1 MKVFDL
7 IEPLLKKLDFGADF
21 TLYGNLFVNLLVLMI
36 LAYAIDY
43 LAKKI
48 LIIGLAIVATY
59 TKSTFDDFLVA
70 NKTAKYIAHLVP
82 LYFISIKLP
91 IVLDEF
97 VYWENLFGKSVNIFI
112 IILSLYIVRSVFNSL
127 KDYLKT
133 LPKYNDKPIDSY
145 IQVIMIVL
153 WIYAL
158 LSIILLL
165 FDTKKSSLLTAFGS
179 ISALIILVFRDTV
192 LGFVASIQVT
202 VNDMVRIGD
211 WITVDKFGADG
222 EVEEINLATVKVR
235 NFDNTTSTIPTYSLI
250 SDSFRNWRGM
260 INSDGR
266 RIKRHVLIKGATVRF
281 VTNEELESFKRI
293 QFVANYIDKRKTDI
307 DKFNIANNIDKSLN
321 VNGRNMTNLGLFR
334 KYIQKYIENLSS
346 ENSALSKKLEGLEAK
361 QLVGV
366 RNELLQKSELINNLS
381 FIGEII
387 EISSADALK
396 KLCVDC
402 KNQLQDHVVV
412 LCANIDGKAFVA
424 LGISESLI
432 ASKKLDAAKLIR
444 EQVAGLIQGGGG
456 GQATM
461 ATAGGQNISNLSK
474 VIETIKSLL

>member
-7 IEPLLKKLDFGADF
+7 IEPVLKKLDFGADF
-21 TLYGNLFVNLLVLMI
+21 TLYGNLFVNLLVLMV

-82 LYFISIKLP
+82 LYYISIKIP
-91 IVLDEF
+91 IVLDDF
-97 VYWENLFGKSVNIFI
+97 VYWENLFGKSVKIFI
-112 IILSLYIVRSVFNSL
+112 IILSLFIVRSVFNSL

-179 ISALIILVFRDTV
+179 ISALIILVFRDTI

-293 QFVANYIDKRKTDI
+293 QFVSNYIDKKKLDI
-307 DKFNIANNIDKSLN
+307 DKFNTANNIDKSLN

-334 KYIQKYIENLSS
+334 KYIQKYIETHPGINKDMHLLVRHLQPTEKGIPLEIYCFSKDKKW
-346 ENSALSKKLEGLEAK
+346 ENYEY
-361 QLVGV
+361 
-366 RNELLQKSELINNLS
+366 IM
-381 FIGEII
+381 
-387 EISSADALK
+387 ADIF
-396 KLCVDC
+396 
-402 KNQLQDHVVV
+402 DH
-412 LCANIDGKAFVA
+412 I
-424 LGISESLI
+424 I
-432 ASKKLDAAKLIR
+432 ASVPYFDLELFEVQHVKAEKL
-444 EQVAGLIQGGGG
+444 
-456 GQATM
+456 
-461 ATAGGQNISNLSK
+461 NLLD
-474 VIETIKSLL
+474 IE

>member
-7 IEPLLKKLDFGADF
+7 AEPVLKKLDFGADF
-21 TLYGNLFVNLLVLMI
+21 TLYVNLFINLLVLI
-36 LAYAIDY
+36 VFAYAIDY
-43 LAKKI
+43 VAKKV
-48 LIIGLAIVATY
+48 LIIGLAVVATY

-82 LYFISIKLP
+82 LYYISKKIP
-91 IVLDEF
+91 IVLDDF
-97 VYWENLFGKSVNIFI
+97 VYWENLFGKSVKIFI
-112 IILSLYIVRSVFNSL
+112 IVLSLFIVRSVFNSL

-133 LPKYNDKPIDSY
+133 QTKYNDKPIDSY

-158 LSIILLL
+158 VSIVLLL
-165 FDTKKSSLLTAFGS
+165 FDTKKNVLLTAFGS
-179 ISALIILVFRDTV
+179 ISALIILVFRDTI

-281 VTNEELESFKRI
+281 ISNDELESFKRI
-293 QFVANYIDKRKTDI
+293 QFVASYIERRKADI
-307 DKFNIANNIDKSLN
+307 DKYNKANNIDKSLN
-321 VNGRNMTNLGLFR
+321 VNGRNITNLGLFR
-334 KYIQKYIENLSS
+334 KYIQKYIETHPGINKDMQLMVRHLQPTEKGIPLEIYCFSKDKKW
-346 ENSALSKKLEGLEAK
+346 ENYEY
-361 QLVGV
+361 
-366 RNELLQKSELINNLS
+366 IM
-381 FIGEII
+381 
-387 EISSADALK
+387 ADIF
-396 KLCVDC
+396 
-402 KNQLQDHVVV
+402 DH
-412 LCANIDGKAFVA
+412 I
-424 LGISESLI
+424 I
-432 ASKKLDAAKLIR
+432 ASIPYFDLELFEVQHVKADKL
-444 EQVAGLIQGGGG
+444 
-456 GQATM
+456 
-461 ATAGGQNISNLSK
+461 NLLDI
-474 VIETIKSLL
+474 VDDTE

>member
-7 IEPLLKKLDFGADF
+7 IEPVLKKLDFGADF
-21 TLYGNLFVNLLVLMI
+21 TLYGNLFVNLLVLMV

-82 LYFISIKLP
+82 LYYISIKIP
-91 IVLDEF
+91 IVLDDF
-97 VYWENLFGKSVNIFI
+97 VYWENLFGKSVKIFI
-112 IILSLYIVRSVFNSL
+112 IILSLFIVRSVFNSL

-165 FDTKKSSLLTAFGS
+165 FDTKKSALLTAFGS
-179 ISALIILVFRDTV
+179 ISALIILVFRDTI

-293 QFVANYIDKRKTDI
+293 QFVSNYIDKKKLDI

-334 KYIQKYIENLSS
+334 KYIQKYIETHPGINKDMHLLVRHLQPTEKGIPLEIYCFSKDKKW
-346 ENSALSKKLEGLEAK
+346 ENYEY
-361 QLVGV
+361 
-366 RNELLQKSELINNLS
+366 IM
-381 FIGEII
+381 
-387 EISSADALK
+387 ADIF
-396 KLCVDC
+396 
-402 KNQLQDHVVV
+402 DH
-412 LCANIDGKAFVA
+412 I
-424 LGISESLI
+424 I
-432 ASKKLDAAKLIR
+432 ASVPYFDLELFEVQHVKAEKL
-444 EQVAGLIQGGGG
+444 
-456 GQATM
+456 
-461 ATAGGQNISNLSK
+461 NLLDIDNK
-474 VIETIKSLL
+474 

>member
-7 IEPLLKKLDFGADF
+7 IEPVLKKLDFGADF
-21 TLYGNLFVNLLVLMI
+21 TLYGNLFVNLLVLMV

-82 LYFISIKLP
+82 LYYISIKIP
-91 IVLDEF
+91 IVLDDF
-97 VYWENLFGKSVNIFI
+97 VYWENLFGKSVKIFI
-112 IILSLYIVRSVFNSL
+112 IILSLFIVRSVFNSL

-165 FDTKKSSLLTAFGS
+165 FDTKKSALLTAFGS
-179 ISALIILVFRDTV
+179 ISALIILVFRDTI

-293 QFVANYIDKRKTDI
+293 QFVSSYIDKKKLDI
-307 DKFNIANNIDKSLN
+307 DKFNMANNIDKSLN

-334 KYIQKYIENLSS
+334 KYIQKYIETHPGINKDMHLLVRHLQPTEKGIPLEIYCFSKDKKW
-346 ENSALSKKLEGLEAK
+346 ENYEY
-361 QLVGV
+361 
-366 RNELLQKSELINNLS
+366 IM
-381 FIGEII
+381 
-387 EISSADALK
+387 ADIF
-396 KLCVDC
+396 
-402 KNQLQDHVVV
+402 DH
-412 LCANIDGKAFVA
+412 I
-424 LGISESLI
+424 I
-432 ASKKLDAAKLIR
+432 ASVPYFDLELFEVQHVKAEKL
-444 EQVAGLIQGGGG
+444 
-456 GQATM
+456 
-461 ATAGGQNISNLSK
+461 NLLDIDNK
-474 VIETIKSLL
+474 

>member
-7 IEPLLKKLDFGADF
+7 IEPVLKKLDFGADF
-21 TLYGNLFVNLLVLMI
+21 TLYGNLFVNLLVLMV

-82 LYFISIKLP
+82 LYFISIKIP
-91 IVLDEF
+91 IVLDDF
-97 VYWENLFGKSVNIFI
+97 VYWENLFGKSVKIFI
-112 IILSLYIVRSVFNSL
+112 IILSLFIVRSVFNSL

-165 FDTKKSSLLTAFGS
+165 FDTKKSALLTAFGS
-179 ISALIILVFRDTV
+179 ISALIILVFRDTI

-293 QFVANYIDKRKTDI
+293 QFVSNYIDKKKLDI

-334 KYIQKYIENLSS
+334 KYIQKYIETHPGINKDMHLLVRHLQSTEKGIPLEIYCFS
-346 ENSALSKKLEGLEAK
+346 KDKKWENYEY
-361 QLVGV
+361 
-366 RNELLQKSELINNLS
+366 IM
-381 FIGEII
+381 
-387 EISSADALK
+387 ADIF
-396 KLCVDC
+396 
-402 KNQLQDHVVV
+402 DH
-412 LCANIDGKAFVA
+412 I
-424 LGISESLI
+424 I
-432 ASKKLDAAKLIR
+432 ASVPYFDLELFEVQHVKAEKL
-444 EQVAGLIQGGGG
+444 
-456 GQATM
+456 
-461 ATAGGQNISNLSK
+461 NLLD
-474 VIETIKSLL
+474 ID

>member
-1 MKVFDL
+1 
-7 IEPLLKKLDFGADF
+7 
-21 TLYGNLFVNLLVLMI
+21 
-36 LAYAIDY
+36 
-43 LAKKI
+43 
-48 LIIGLAIVATY
+48 
-59 TKSTFDDFLVA
+59 
-70 NKTAKYIAHLVP
+70 
-82 LYFISIKLP
+82 
-91 IVLDEF
+91 
-97 VYWENLFGKSVNIFI
+97 
-112 IILSLYIVRSVFNSL
+112 
-127 KDYLKT
+127 
-133 LPKYNDKPIDSY
+133 
-145 IQVIMIVL
+145 MIVL

-165 FDTKKSSLLTAFGS
+165 FDTKKSALLTAFGS
-179 ISALIILVFRDTV
+179 ISALIILVFRDTI

-334 KYIQKYIENLSS
+334 KYIQKYIETHPGINKDMHLLVRHLQPTEKGIPLEIYCFSKDKKW
-346 ENSALSKKLEGLEAK
+346 ENYEYIMADIFDHIIASVPYFDLELFEV
-361 QLVGV
+361 QHV
-366 RNELLQKSELINNLS
+366 KSEKLNLL
-381 FIGEII
+381 
-387 EISSADALK
+387 D
-396 KLCVDC
+396 
-402 KNQLQDHVVV
+402 
-412 LCANIDGKAFVA
+412 ID
-424 LGISESLI
+424 
-432 ASKKLDAAKLIR
+432 
-444 EQVAGLIQGGGG
+444 
-456 GQATM
+456 
-461 ATAGGQNISNLSK
+461 
-474 VIETIKSLL
+474 

>member
-7 IEPLLKKLDFGADF
+7 LEPILKKLDFGTDF
-21 TLYGNLFVNLLVLMI
+21 TLYGNLFCNLLLLI
-36 LAYAIDY
+36 FLALAIDY

-48 LIIGLAIVATY
+48 LIIGLAVVATY

-82 LYFISIKLP
+82 LYFISIKIP
-91 IVLDEF
+91 IVLDDF
-97 VYWENLFGKSVNIFI
+97 VYWENLFGKSVKIFI
-112 IILSLYIVRSVFNSL
+112 IILSLFIVRSIFNSL

-133 LPKYNDKPIDSY
+133 LPKYKDKPIDSY

-158 LSIILLL
+158 LSIVLLL
-165 FDTKKSSLLTAFGS
+165 FDTKKSALLTAFGS
-179 ISALIILVFRDTV
+179 ISALIILVFRDTI

-281 VTNEELESFKRI
+281 VTDEELESFKRI
-293 QFVANYIDKRKTDI
+293 QFVANYIDKKKADI
-307 DKFNIANNIDKSLN
+307 DKFNISNNIDKTLN

-334 KYIQKYIENLSS
+334 KYIQKYIETHPGINKDMHLLVRHLQPTEKGIPLEVYCFSKDKKW
-346 ENSALSKKLEGLEAK
+346 ENYEY
-361 QLVGV
+361 
-366 RNELLQKSELINNLS
+366 IM
-381 FIGEII
+381 
-387 EISSADALK
+387 ADIF
-396 KLCVDC
+396 
-402 KNQLQDHVVV
+402 DH
-412 LCANIDGKAFVA
+412 I
-424 LGISESLI
+424 I
-432 ASKKLDAAKLIR
+432 ASVPYFDLEIFEVQHVKADKL
-444 EQVAGLIQGGGG
+444 
-456 GQATM
+456 
-461 ATAGGQNISNLSK
+461 NLLD
-474 VIETIKSLL
+474 ID